1 MLFQLLICAL
11 AFWVANATPQTIKP
25 TGNNFKIIVL
35 SSLLAQFWPDSIRP
49 SVDAL
54 LLSRRDAETVPLV
67 RKVPGELAVL
77 MGNSAAEPAG
87 GTSPKS
93 TSLYAS
99 ASYRIRAERHAA
111 FYKSYGFLP
120 AGNLLPNPFIVAI

>member
-1 MLFQLLICAL
+1 MQKPFPSCA
-11 AFWVANATPQTIKP
+11 
-25 TGNNFKIIVL
+25 
-35 SSLLAQFWPDSIRP
+35 
-49 SVDAL
+49 
-54 LLSRRDAETVPLV
+54 
-67 RKVPGELAVL
+67 KVPGELAVL

-99 ASYRIRAERHAA
+99 TALTAFVRERHAA